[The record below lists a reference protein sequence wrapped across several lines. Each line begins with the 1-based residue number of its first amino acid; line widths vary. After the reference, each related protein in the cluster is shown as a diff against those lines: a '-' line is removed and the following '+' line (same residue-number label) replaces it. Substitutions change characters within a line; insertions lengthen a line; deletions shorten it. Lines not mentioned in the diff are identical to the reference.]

1 MAFLQMQESRRGD
14 CRQEKKATKE
24 VQMAG
29 NYQVAKDFNPD
40 DPSQPIS
47 AITHTPPGLR
57 YNLVS
62 KGVTQARN
70 TLEDPCIQTA
80 MNICAPSYNPVV
92 IVEVALKVFH
102 GELHVGSPTGISER
116 VQERMEDHII
126 STLYQECLHRGTD
139 PNQWVDQRAMM
150 PRP

>member
-1 MAFLQMQESRRGD
+1 M
-14 CRQEKKATKE
+14 
-24 VQMAG
+24 
-29 NYQVAKDFNPD
+29 AKDFNPD

-47 AITHTPPGLR
+47 AITHASPGLR

-62 KGVTQARN
+62 KVVTQARN
-70 TLEDPCIQTA
+70 TLKDPFIQTA

-92 IVEVALKVFH
+92 IVEAALKVFH
-102 GELHVGSPTGISER
+102 GELCVGSPAGISNR
-116 VQERMEDHII
+116 AQERMEDHII
-126 STLYQECLHRGTD
+126 STLHQECLHRGTD